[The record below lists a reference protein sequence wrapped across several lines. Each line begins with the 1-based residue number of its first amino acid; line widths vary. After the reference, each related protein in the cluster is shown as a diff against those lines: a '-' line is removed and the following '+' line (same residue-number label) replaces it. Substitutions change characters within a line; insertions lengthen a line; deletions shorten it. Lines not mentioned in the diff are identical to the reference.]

1 MGGNTRQEQAQRTK
15 AKIFDTAVSLIK
27 AQGYDRVTV
36 SQICQAAGIA
46 KGSFYVH
53 YRAKEDIVRESY
65 YSDLDRY
72 VREAYGA
79 LLAEHPDL
87 GVVERIQ
94 AFLCAQLDFAA
105 YAGYELTCLAYA
117 MNLAAC
123 RPGSSDHFRRR
134 PFSSILR
141 ELLEEAAPLLP
152 EGFTQEEALS
162 YLESVIRG
170 VMATWCFSGG
180 TYDLLGSGR
189 KAAAYGVERFFQE
202 GIGQRPGIHGEIV

>member
-1 MGGNTRQEQAQRTK
+1 MGRETRQEQARRTK

-53 YRAKEDIVRESY
+53 YRAKEDIVRECY
-65 YSDLDRY
+65 YSDMDRY

-79 LLAEHPDL
+79 ALRERPDL
-87 GVVERIQ
+87 GTVERIQ
-94 AFLCAQLDFAA
+94 AFLCLQLEFAD

-117 MNLAAC
+117 MNLTAC
-123 RPGSSDHFRRR
+123 RPGSSEHFRRR
-134 PFSSILR
+134 PFSAILQ
-141 ELLEEAAPLLP
+141 ELLEEAEPLLP
-152 EGFTQEEALS
+152 AGFTREEAFS
-162 YLESVIRG
+162 YLESVTRG

-180 TYDLLGSGR
+180 AYDLLGSGR
-189 KAAAYGVERFFQE
+189 RAVSCAVKCFFQ
-202 GIGQRPGIHGEIV
+202 GGGG

>member
-1 MGGNTRQEQAQRTK
+1 MGRETRQARALQTK

-27 AQGYDRVTV
+27 AQGYDQVTV

-65 YSDLDRY
+65 YSDMDRY
-72 VREAYGA
+72 VREAYEA
-79 LLAEHPDL
+79 RLEERPDL

-94 AFLCAQLDFAA
+94 AFLCVQLDFAA

-117 MNLAAC
+117 MNLSAC
-123 RPGSSDHFRRR
+123 RPGLSEHFRRR
-134 PFSSILR
+134 PFSDVLR

-152 EGFTQEEALS
+152 EGFGREEAFS
-162 YLESVIRG
+162 YLESVVRG

-180 TYDLLGSGR
+180 AYDLQESGR
-189 KAAAYGVERFFQE
+189 KTAAYAVKCFFQ
-202 GIGQRPGIHGEIV
+202 GGAG

>member
-1 MGGNTRQEQAQRTK
+1 MGQGTRQERAQRTK

-27 AQGYDRVTV
+27 ARGYEQVTV

-65 YSDLDRY
+65 YSDMDRY
-72 VREAYGA
+72 IREAYGVY
-79 LLAEHPDL
+79 AEAHPEA
-87 GVVERIQ
+87 GAPERVR
-94 AFLCAQLDFAA
+94 AYLCLQLDFAA

-123 RPGSSDHFRRR
+123 RPGSSEHFQRR
-134 PFSSILR
+134 PFSALLR
-141 ELLEEAAPLLP
+141 QLLEEAGPLLP
-152 EGFTQEEALS
+152 EELDREEALA
-162 YLESVIRG
+162 YLESVTRG

-180 TYDLLGSGR
+180 AYDLQGSGR
-189 KAAAYGVERFFQE
+189 KAAAFAVKCLFSGD
-202 GIGQRPGIHGEIV
+202 GG